1 MNLIRKTFLLL
12 SKKNKKNT
20 FILFFLILIGVF
32 LETLGIGLI
41 IPLFSIIVDPNFA
54 KIIINFIN
62 EYLYFLPENLLN
74 YLSNPQLSHKHFIG
88 ISLLFIICIYLI
100 KSFFMTFL
108 IFKQTSFIKDI
119 SISFTNKLFYKYLY
133 MPHSYHLKTN
143 SSYLWTNIVD
153 CSSLSLG
160 LNSALSLLT
169 EILVSLSIVTLL
181 IIFNP
186 VGGLL
191 VIFVFIFFGSIIFY
205 FTSKKLSTWNSKRHF
220 FDGQRLKDFFQ
231 TLGGLKEIKLL
242 NKEKIFLEKFSTNNS
257 SSFLLTRNS
266 QFVQQI
272 PRIFLELVALIGLSL
287 LLFAMLMQDF
297 KINNIIPVIGVFA
310 AAAFRVMPS
319 VNRII
324 SQFQIIRYGMPIIN
338 KIYKEITQ
346 INFEENS
353 LNNSGEKILF
363 KNKIQLENVE
373 YSYETRSQIVLSN
386 ITFEVPLYSQIG
398 IVGESGSG
406 KSTLVNL
413 MLGLLKP
420 NNGEVKVD
428 GKNIQSNLK
437 SWQHQIGYVP
447 QNIYLMDDTLKNNIA
462 FGEKTEDIDDKL
474 INDAVKL
481 SGLENFISNLPNGL
495 DTIVGERGVQISGGQ
510 LQRVGIARA
519 LYNKPKVLI
528 LDEATSSLDLDT
540 EKNLMKEIEKL
551 KGTITLIIISHRLS
565 TISNCDK
572 ILKIRSGK
580 INTN

>member
-20 FILFFLILIGVF
+20 FVLFFLILIGVF

-54 KIIINFIN
+54 KIIVNFIN
-62 EYLYFLPENLLN
+62 EYLYFLPENLLS
-74 YLSNPQLSHKHFIG
+74 YLSNPELSHKHFIG
-88 ISLLFIICIYLI
+88 ISLLFIISIYLI

-108 IFKQTSFIKDI
+108 IFKQTNFIKDI
-119 SISFTNKLFYKYLY
+119 SISFINKLFYKYLY
-133 MPHSYHLKTN
+133 MPYSYHLKTN

-181 IIFNP
+181 IILNP
-186 VGGLL
+186 IGGIL

-205 FTSKKLSTWNSKRHF
+205 FTSKKLSAWNTKRHF

-242 NKEKIFLEKFSTNNS
+242 NKEKNFLEKFSKNNS
-257 SSFLLTRNS
+257 SSFLLTRNN

-272 PRIFLELVALIGLSL
+272 PRIFLELVALVGLSL
-287 LLFAMLMQDF
+287 LLFTMLMQDL

-310 AAAFRVMPS
+310 AAAFRIMPS

-324 SQFQIIRYGMPIIN
+324 GQFQIIRYGMPIIN

-346 INFEENS
+346 INFEENY
-353 LNNSGEKILF
+353 LNISDEKILF
-363 KNKIQLENVE
+363 KDKIQLENVE

-420 NNGEVKVD
+420 NKGEVKVD

-462 FGEKTEDIDDKL
+462 LGEETEDIDDKL
-474 INDAVKL
+474 IKDAVKL
-481 SGLENFISNLPNGL
+481 SGLQNFISNLPNGL
-495 DTIVGERGVQISGGQ
+495 DTIVGERGAQISGGQ

>member
-1 MNLIRKTFLLL
+1 
-12 SKKNKKNT
+12 
-20 FILFFLILIGVF
+20 
-32 LETLGIGLI
+32 
-41 IPLFSIIVDPNFA
+41 
-54 KIIINFIN
+54 
-62 EYLYFLPENLLN
+62 
-74 YLSNPQLSHKHFIG
+74 
-88 ISLLFIICIYLI
+88 
-100 KSFFMTFL
+100 MTFL

>member
-1 MNLIRKTFLLL
+1 M
-12 SKKNKKNT
+12 
-20 FILFFLILIGVF
+20 
-32 LETLGIGLI
+32 
-41 IPLFSIIVDPNFA
+41 
-54 KIIINFIN
+54 
-62 EYLYFLPENLLN
+62 
-74 YLSNPQLSHKHFIG
+74 
-88 ISLLFIICIYLI
+88 
-100 KSFFMTFL
+100 
-108 IFKQTSFIKDI
+108 
-119 SISFTNKLFYKYLY
+119 
-133 MPHSYHLKTN
+133 
-143 SSYLWTNIVD
+143 
-153 CSSLSLG
+153 
-160 LNSALSLLT
+160 
-169 EILVSLSIVTLL
+169 
-181 IIFNP
+181 
-186 VGGLL
+186 
-191 VIFVFIFFGSIIFY
+191 
-205 FTSKKLSTWNSKRHF
+205 
-220 FDGQRLKDFFQ
+220 
-231 TLGGLKEIKLL
+231 
-242 NKEKIFLEKFSTNNS
+242 
-257 SSFLLTRNS
+257 
-266 QFVQQI
+266 QQI
-272 PRIFLELVALIGLSL
+272 PRIFLELVALVGLSL
-287 LLFAMLMQDF
+287 LLFTMLMQDL

-310 AAAFRVMPS
+310 AAAFRIMPS

-324 SQFQIIRYGMPIIN
+324 GQFQIIRYGMPIIN

-346 INFEENS
+346 INFEENY
-353 LNNSGEKILF
+353 LNISDEKILF
-363 KNKIQLENVE
+363 KDKIQLENVE

-420 NNGEVKVD
+420 NKGEVKVD

-462 FGEKTEDIDDKL
+462 LGEETEDIDDKL
-474 INDAVKL
+474 IKDAVKL
-481 SGLENFISNLPNGL
+481 SGLQNFISNLPNGL
-495 DTIVGERGVQISGGQ
+495 DTIVGERGAQISGGQ

-572 ILKIRSGK
+572 ILKIKGGK